1 MEVEFTH
8 IFFNIILS
16 QVLNIVIGNLSRY
29 ILQNMSELI
38 KNKLSDYDF
47 INRFIT
53 KKKNH
58 QIIRAYYNLDSG
70 KSIIPSIYTK
80 ISNYLKK
87 KSIYKNYK
95 FDGNTINGIIDDKLI
110 RLNSDIYLEIKN
122 ILHNEKDIESVVE
135 IYTLI
140 NNFDINK
147 FYKKLDKIS

>member
-1 MEVEFTH
+1 MEVEFTN

-47 INRFIT
+47 INKYIT
-53 KKKNH
+53 IKKNH
-58 QIIRAYYNLDSG
+58 QIIRAYYNLESG
-70 KSIIPSIYTK
+70 KSVIPSMYTK

-95 FDGNTINGIIDDKLI
+95 FDGNIINGLIDDNLI
-110 RLNSDIYLEIKN
+110 RLNSDIHIEIKN
-122 ILHNEKDIESVVE
+122 ILHNEKDIESVIE

-147 FYKKLDKIS
+147 FYRKLDRIS

>member
-53 KKKNH
+53 KKK
-58 QIIRAYYNLDSG
+58 II
-70 KSIIPSIYTK
+70 K
-80 ISNYLKK
+80 
-87 KSIYKNYK
+87 
-95 FDGNTINGIIDDKLI
+95 
-110 RLNSDIYLEIKN
+110 
-122 ILHNEKDIESVVE
+122 
-135 IYTLI
+135 
-140 NNFDINK
+140 
-147 FYKKLDKIS
+147 